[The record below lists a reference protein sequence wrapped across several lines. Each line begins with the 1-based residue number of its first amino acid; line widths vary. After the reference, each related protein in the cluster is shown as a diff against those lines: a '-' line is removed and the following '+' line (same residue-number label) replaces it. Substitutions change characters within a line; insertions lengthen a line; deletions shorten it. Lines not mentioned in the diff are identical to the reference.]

1 MSIEGQPNT
10 ILTVYSPF
18 AWIEEP
24 TTTSTVSGSFINFP
38 TAQNA
43 LITFPNTIDA
53 NTIKTNTLEGSML
66 SYVNVNS
73 DMDIGTGYALYTNTI
88 DKSTGSTLNI
98 GESSPATI
106 NIGTNATR
114 TDQINIGTDMT
125 VTATINLGGANGTT
139 NAQKLE
145 SGFISCAGNS
155 PLSIGT
161 FAGRTRDISIG
172 TGMNAGNVLIGGAL
186 TNTKLTNLISDTT
199 LNIQQS
205 DNVANGAVEIGCG
218 DRRTGDI
225 DIGVNT
231 TQSTGQ
237 SSGSVNIM
245 TGIGHQ
251 SGSFNV
257 LTNSNNRGVINL
269 GSTGTFEGGI
279 NIFAEFLTG
288 IKIGWS
294 SGTYSGTDR
303 HLGSYK
309 KETYEN
315 ISSMSLNTTEQR
327 IVGSTPAFLGAGVY
341 QFNVMTSLRSSILN
355 PYLIYGVY
363 TKTTSPAWVNGNL
376 RGTSGT
382 ANDELTRINRNPTT
396 ALTDV
401 YTISLS
407 GILVLTS
414 RAYIAI
420 VIGNG
425 DVSVSQNITYTN
437 TYMSFMRM
445 G

>member
-1 MSIEGQPNT
+1 MSLDGQPNT
-10 ILTVYSPF
+10 ILDVYSPF

-24 TTTSTVSGSFINFP
+24 TTTTVSGSFITFP

-66 SYVNVNS
+66 SYVSVNS

-98 GESSPATI
+98 GTSSPATI

-114 TDQINIGTDMT
+114 TDPINIGTGMT
-125 VTATINLGGANGTT
+125 SGEITLGTASVIVNAVNINTASISSTT
-139 NAQKLE
+139 NTALVIGNLINRTANIRIGSNMNGGEVIIGSTTSLTKMTNIASDNTLDIQNSDRTGE
-145 SGFISCAGNS
+145 GRISISCG
-155 PLSIGT
+155 
-161 FAGRTRDISIG
+161 
-172 TGMNAGNVLIGGAL
+172 
-186 TNTKLTNLISDTT
+186 
-199 LNIQQS
+199 
-205 DNVANGAVEIGCG
+205 E
-218 DRRTGDI
+218 RRVGDI
-225 DIGVNT
+225 DIGVNSVT
-231 TQSTGQ
+231 STGQ

-269 GSTGTFEGGI
+269 GSTGVFEGGI
-279 NIFAEFLTG
+279 NVFAKYLTG
-288 IKIGWS
+288 IKIGWAAAI
-294 SGTYSGTDR
+294 YSGTDT

-309 KETYEN
+309 KENYEN
-315 ISSMSLNTTEQR
+315 TSSMTLNTTQQR
-327 IVGSTPAFLGAGVY
+327 IVGSTPTFLGTGIY

-363 TKTTSPAWVNGNL
+363 TKGTAPAWLNGAL
-376 RGTSGT
+376 RGTDGT

-396 ALTDV
+396 AATDV
-401 YTISLS
+401 YTMSLS

-414 RAYIAI
+414 KAYIAI